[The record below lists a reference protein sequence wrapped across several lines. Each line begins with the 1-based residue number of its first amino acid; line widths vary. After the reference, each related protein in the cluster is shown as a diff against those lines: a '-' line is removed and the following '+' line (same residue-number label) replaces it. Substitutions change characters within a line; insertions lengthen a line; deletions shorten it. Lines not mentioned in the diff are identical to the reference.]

1 MTAEYVDH
9 LEECLRLAQA
19 ELERLVPLLRYV
31 EHRPSCPHHLGTG
44 AGTCSISC
52 GLLEVALAAP
62 PDYFDPAHYARLTV
76 PRAPRKVDP
85 WLRRHV

>member
-9 LEECLRLAQA
+9 LEECLRLSGL
-19 ELERLVPLLRYV
+19 ELERLVPVLRFL
-31 EHRPSCPHHLGTG
+31 EHAPACLHRTGNGLGN
-44 AGTCSISC
+44 CSC
-52 GLLEVALAAP
+52 GLLEVVLTIPA
-62 PDYFDPAHYARLTV
+62 DYFEPAHYARLTV